1 MLMASF
7 VSFEG
12 ANANTVIKGVAKN
25 AGDREIRLIKI
36 HDYFSYQEVEI
47 ASTKADKDGNF
58 RLEFF
63 ISQPEYL
70 IVSVGF
76 KEASLFVEPAKNLEV
91 EIDYQNRIENPGGTL
106 PLQQPLDFY
115 IKNEQDSAINQL
127 IYDFDSISGALFP
140 EAVVRMILYRRDFSR
155 YDSLKQK
162 VMHWA
167 ESTQKPYVFDYA
179 EYRMAQIENLLYV
192 ESMNKLG
199 EKLLA
204 QREIQYRHP
213 EYMNYLESFVVSYVP
228 DKTPYISPN
237 QVTRAINDD
246 ATYFHLDEMLGQ
258 DTVFRNE
265 MLRELAA
272 LAFLKNLYFDQNY
285 KRDNIISILDDLIN
299 DTKFD
304 RHKEIAK
311 SVKFEIL
318 RHEKSQ
324 EIIDFAFPTLG
335 RDSIRFRDLQGRY
348 LLINFYQ
355 SDCLACLLE
364 MDIMKKIYE
373 EHERDVYLLSISLDD
388 NYSDFRQFVRS
399 NDYQWNMAHFGFQF
413 ELLDYFELRTLPR
426 FMLVG
431 PEGTILRHYFP
442 KLSNGGL
449 QKINKLLEK
458 RE

>member
-1 MLMASF
+1 MLLSLAAF
-7 VSFEG
+7 QA
-12 ANANTVIKGVAKN
+12 ANANTVIHGVAKN
-25 AGDREIRLIKI
+25 VGDREIRLIKI
-36 HDYFSYQEVEI
+36 HDYLSYEKIEI

-70 IVSVGF
+70 IVTVGF
-76 KEASLFVEPAKNLEV
+76 KEASMFVEPAKNLEIV
-91 EIDYQNRIENPGGTL
+91 IDYQSRIAKPNGTL
-106 PLQQPLDFY
+106 PLQQPLDLY
-115 IKNEQDSAINQL
+115 IKHEQDSSINQL

-162 VMHWA
+162 VMLWA

-179 EYRMAQIENLLYV
+179 EYRMAQIENLLYA
-192 ESMNKLG
+192 ESMDMLG

-204 QREIQYRHP
+204 QPDIQYRHP
-213 EYMNYLESFVVSYVP
+213 EYMSYLESFVVSYVP
-228 DKTPYISPN
+228 DKTPYITPN

-272 LAFLKNLYFDQNY
+272 IAFLKNLYFDQNY

-304 RHKEIAK
+304 RHKKIAK
-311 SVKFEIL
+311 SVKAEIR
-318 RHEKSQ
+318 RHQKRQ
-324 EIIDFAFPTLG
+324 EIVDFAFPTLG
-335 RDSIRFRDLQGRY
+335 KDSIRFSALQGRY

-364 MDIMKKIYE
+364 MDIMKKLYE
-373 EHERDVYLLSISLDD
+373 EHEREVFLLSISLDED
-388 NYSDFRQFVRS
+388 FKTFRQFVRS
-399 NDYQWNMAHFGFQF
+399 NDYQWNMAHFGYQF
-413 ELLDYFELRTLPR
+413 ELLDYFDVRTLPR

-431 PEGTILRHYFP
+431 PDGTLLRRYYP
-442 KLSNGGL
+442 RLSYGGL